1 MYKYVQVSKGVSNED
16 ENKVAKANHESCTKL
31 EKQVRELELEL
42 AQTKLALVEA
52 ACRAQ
57 ELEHRMGTP
66 PPSTTTSMKKGGGW
80 FGT

>member
-1 MYKYVQVSKGVSNED
+1 MV
-16 ENKVAKANHESCTKL
+16 KVADGDHESCTKL
-31 EKQVRELELEL
+31 QKQIRELELEL

-57 ELEHRMGTP
+57 ELEHKFGVP
-66 PPSTTTSMKKGGGW
+66 PPSNAGSKKGGW

>member
-1 MYKYVQVSKGVSNED
+1 M
-16 ENKVAKANHESCTKL
+16 
-31 EKQVRELELEL
+31 RELELEL

-57 ELEHRMGTP
+57 ELEHRMGVTSP
-66 PPSTTTSMKKGGGW
+66 PPTSSTKKGGW